1 MSIASALGIT
11 SAGRIAALLAA
22 VAAASAGCGFWAGM
36 EWQRGQTAQAQV
48 IDLRADAN
56 TLRDAVA
63 ELRQQSVY
71 AAQDM
76 RIAAARMDAITFDHW
91 STLNALDELHEAQR
105 AALDDHLATAA
116 AAELRACRI
125 GDIGL
130 QLWAAAAAGQPVI
143 AGGTAGASAEPP
155 ARQLPGGT
163 SDAGQRQRQS
173 GAGSVDSGG
182 ADLPPL
188 PREQGGTGGVAVDL

>member
-1 MSIASALGIT
+1 MSIARVLGIA
-11 SAGRIAALLAA
+11 SAGRVAALLTIMG
-22 VAAASAGCGFWAGM
+22 AASAAGGFWCGQ

-48 IDLRADAN
+48 IDLRADAD
-56 TLRDAVA
+56 TLHSAMA
-63 ELRQQSVY
+63 ELRQQSVN

-91 STLNALDELHEAQR
+91 STLNALDTLYEAQR
-105 AALDDHLATAA
+105 EALEDHLATAA

-143 AGGTAGASAEPP
+143 AGGTASAGEQPP
-155 ARQLPGGT
+155 AGGVPGVAA
-163 SDAGQRQRQS
+163 DAEERHGRR

-182 ADLPPL
+182 ADVPPL
-188 PREQGGTGGVAVDL
+188 PREQGGTGGGAIEL